1 MKYLNN
7 FSLFESIENKLETL
21 RFVGPRDYF
30 DIYEIAAIDNNDDI
44 IGYSHYIGVDD
55 ESWLSDLLSVKK
67 DYRNNDYPQ
76 LALILRLLT
85 HAVTERI
92 VAKSKDYSA
101 SGEGFMRKY
110 EKLGYW
116 VFDIGSKKATLT
128 EKGVQTAEEYAKKY
142 MDMQEVDWI
151 GEIV

>member
-1 MKYLNN
+1 MKYLSK
-7 FSLFESIENKLETL
+7 FKIFENIENKLDTL
-21 RFVGPRDYF
+21 TFIGPRDYF
-30 DIYEIAAIDNNDDI
+30 DIYEIAAIDKNKVVA
-44 IGYSHYIGVDD
+44 YSHYIGVDD

-67 DYRNNDYPQ
+67 DYRNNDYPE

-85 HAVTERI
+85 HAVTERT

-116 VFDIGSKKATLT
+116 VFDIESKKATLT

-151 GEIV
+151 GEII